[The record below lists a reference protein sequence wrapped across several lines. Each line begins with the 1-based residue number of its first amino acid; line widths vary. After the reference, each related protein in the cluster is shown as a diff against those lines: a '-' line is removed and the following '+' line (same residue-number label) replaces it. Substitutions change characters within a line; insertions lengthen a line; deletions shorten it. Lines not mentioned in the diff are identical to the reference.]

1 MKKLDEFLCE
11 LYARKVFSKKEIE
24 SYAETK
30 KKLYDLAVKINKALG
45 VYYETL
51 DAVVDN
57 YTAPWT
63 AYGFDEESLLFI
75 ANYCFKKRKNTLE
88 NMDEIVRYFHKNGVI
103 GYDAVAEYFVSLSE
117 DEKFLSYVLAEAG
130 VSRKPTAWDRE
141 NLKQWRAWN
150 FSEEMIVEA
159 ARLAAGKNGP
169 VPYMNAVLGSWKQ
182 KGIYTKEQI
191 ENAPLKNAGGTHFKN
206 ERAYTKEQL
215 DKLIDDIDEIEI

>member
-1 MKKLDEFLCE
+1 M
-11 LYARKVFSKKEIE
+11 
-24 SYAETK
+24 
-30 KKLYDLAVKINKALG
+30 KINKALG

-63 AYGFDEESLLFI
+63 AFGFDEESLLFI
-75 ANYCFKKRKNTLE
+75 ANYCFKKRRNTLE
-88 NMDEIVRYFHKNGVI
+88 NMDEIVKFFHKSGVI
-103 GYDAVAEYFVSLSE
+103 GYDAVAEYFVALSE
-117 DEKFLSYVLAEAG
+117 DEKFLSSVLAEAG
-130 VSRKPTAWDRE
+130 ISRKPTAWDRE

-150 FSEEMIVEA
+150 FSEEMILEA

-169 VPYMNAVLGSWKQ
+169 VPYMNAVLGAWKQ
-182 KGIYTKEQI
+182 KGIYSKEQI
-191 ENAPLKNAGGTHFKN
+191 ESAPTKSAGGTHFKN